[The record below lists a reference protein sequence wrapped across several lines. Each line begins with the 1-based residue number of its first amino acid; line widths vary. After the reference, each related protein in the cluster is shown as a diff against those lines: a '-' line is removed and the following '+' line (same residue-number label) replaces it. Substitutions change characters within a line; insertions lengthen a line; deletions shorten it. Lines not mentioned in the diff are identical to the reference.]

1 MGAVCLPI
9 LAGNL
14 DPALTSQILGCGSAK
29 HHGSPKL
36 PDFFGLVESGQ

>member
-29 HHGSPKL
+29 HRRSSNL
-36 PDFFGLVESGQ
+36 LYFFGPVESGQ